1 VERDG
6 HLGIRGAERIVEN
19 FDRRQA
25 SDVLFQN
32 SKRLGVRLES
42 VNLRGGKFFAKEKDR
57 RSDVAANIENDFGL
71 EPFRQLIFSFAAA
84 AEQDLV
90 NRERIGCGGAI
101 ENLAAVQAQYRQR
114 QSAYSG
120 ASQRARVGH
129 IHGELPR
136 TRSGEDSEN
145 VTESFEHQLCE
156 VSCIIIAAVRSVAPL
171 WRARTECA
179 FATS

>member
-57 RSDVAANIENDFGL
+57 RSDVAANIENDFGV
-71 EPFRQLIFSFAAA
+71 EPFRQIIFSFAAA

-101 ENLAAVQAQYRQR
+101 ENIATVPAQFRERQY
-114 QSAYSG
+114 AYSG
-120 ASQRARVGH
+120 ASQRASVGH
-129 IHGELPR
+129 VHGGSPP
-136 TRSGEDSEN
+136 TRAGEDPAH
-145 VTESFEHQLCE
+145 VT
-156 VSCIIIAAVRSVAPL
+156 
-171 WRARTECA
+171 
-179 FATS
+179 